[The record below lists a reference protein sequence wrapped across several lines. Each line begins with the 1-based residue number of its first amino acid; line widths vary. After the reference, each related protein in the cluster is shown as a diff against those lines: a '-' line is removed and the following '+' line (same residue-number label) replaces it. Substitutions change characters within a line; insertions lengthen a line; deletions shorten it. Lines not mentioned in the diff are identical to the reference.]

1 MQGLPSNS
9 VECKM
14 AFEYLVIPEFVWKTK
29 SQTVTDAKKD
39 ANDDDFERE
48 NDERH
53 ENDDSKNSSQMSK
66 LWFLNPSF
74 I

>member
-1 MQGLPSNS
+1 
-9 VECKM
+9 M

-74 I
+74 T